1 MTPVARA
8 QSHISKCRQI
18 SHAFFLPSRPFR
30 PPLTPNWGVFLFPL
44 PRRRESIDR
53 RLPKVIFNQRVNK
66 EGASPWEM
74 WDWPGASRSFLAVFV
89 LGGGWM
95 EQEMLERRRRRRRR
109 RTASQEKFG
118 RGRER
123 GRGGDETDGC
133 LENNTS
139 ATSEWETW
147 EVRL

>member
-1 MTPVARA
+1 MSSNFSRFFSPFPSLPPARPPA
-8 QSHISKCRQI
+8 
-18 SHAFFLPSRPFR
+18 L

-109 RTASQEKFG
+109 AASQEKFG